1 MSVLGTRGVRYS
13 QVAAVFL
20 KAIAQN
26 PSPPIPRLAHP
37 ASPPSLPQVA
47 AQPNATVSLLKL
59 DQTAIK
65 AFIDRLPSPSSDGE
79 RNGGPRVGLLFG
91 RYNAT
96 SRHVSVDVIFE
107 PVQHS
112 KPNSKSGGYDESALE
127 GPEAQRASKVA
138 AMLGLVP
145 VGWVLANAQ
154 TGHKKGLAPQVRL
167 EPCCESEEG
176 GECMPFS
183 YRDCGLCVPSH
194 IPHIESVV
202 CVMMTFPPAPV

>member
-1 MSVLGTRGVRYS
+1 MGVGTRGIVYS
-13 QVAAVFL
+13 HVEEGEQACRAFFL
-20 KAIAQN
+20 TTACTN
-26 PSPPIPRLAHP
+26 HCWTRSSCLSPS
-37 ASPPSLPQVA
+37 SPLSSLLLSLLQVA

-65 AFIDRLPSPSSDGE
+65 AFIDRLPAPSSDGDSKK
-79 RNGGPRVGLLFG
+79 GGARVGLLFG

-107 PVQHS
+107 PVQHLS
-112 KPNSKSGGYDESALE
+112 SDSKSGGYDESALD

-154 TGHKKGLAPQVRL
+154 TGHKKGLSPQVR
-167 EPCCESEEG
+167 
-176 GECMPFS
+176 
-183 YRDCGLCVPSH
+183 V
-194 IPHIESVV
+194 
-202 CVMMTFPPAPV
+202 

>member
-1 MSVLGTRGVRYS
+1 VV
-13 QVAAVFL
+13 
-20 KAIAQN
+20 
-26 PSPPIPRLAHP
+26 
-37 ASPPSLPQVA
+37 

-79 RNGGPRVGLLFG
+79 SNGGPRVGLLFG

-112 KPNSKSGGYDESALE
+112 TSNSNSKSGGYDESALE

-167 EPCCESEEG
+167 WSGCESEWG

-183 YRDCGLCVPSH
+183 
-194 IPHIESVV
+194 
-202 CVMMTFPPAPV
+202 